1 MKRTK
6 SGKAWMHEHVTDVF
20 VQRAK
25 AEGWRSRAAFKLM
38 EIDDRDHLIRPGETI
53 VDLGAAPGGWS
64 QLAVQ
69 RLRGNGRI
77 VALDLLEMAPLP
89 GVDFIRGDFGNADT
103 LARLEALLAG
113 ERAGLVLSDMAP
125 NISGIA
131 VADQARMAALAEM
144 ALDFALCWLKTD
156 GAFLIKMFQGYGYED
171 FVRAMRGRFRS
182 VMTRKPEASRDR
194 SAEVYLLGK
203 GLLKAS

>member
-1 MKRTK
+1 
-6 SGKAWMHEHVTDVF
+6 MHEHVTDVF

-25 AEGWRSRAAFKLM
+25 AEGWRSRAVFKLM

-69 RLRGNGRI
+69 RLRGSGRI

-89 GVDFIRGDFGNADT
+89 GVDFIRGDFGDAET
-103 LARLEALLAG
+103 LARLETLLAG

-131 VADQARMAALAEM
+131 VADQARMMDLAEM
-144 ALDFALCWLKTD
+144 ALDFARCWLKMD
-156 GAFLIKMFQGYGYED
+156 GLFLIKMFQGYGYED
-171 FVRAMRGRFRS
+171 FVRAMRGHFRS

-203 GLLKAS
+203 GLKTVGKRLENG